1 MKILIAANLRKRTY
15 QPVPAH
21 LRQDSPFYNFI
32 RKKCAT
38 LVMSSLKVLSSSA
51 MQSSYTVEAR
61 IPLAHLKNAAPNSY
75 KNGTR
80 CAYST
85 DFSILT

>member
-21 LRQDSPFYNFI
+21 LRQDSPFYN
-32 RKKCAT
+32 

-80 CAYST
+80 CSYST